1 MNEDRDRGLD
11 AIWPGVRA
19 EIQSVRRQRAWR
31 RTAVRIT
38 ATVCGVIA
46 TAALGVLGLRWVAP
60 RPGAFH
66 SWQLQDI
73 NSATGVSSDYPL
85 AQGNRL
91 FVVEGQRERQHVA
104 CIDKRT
110 GTRLWASDLR
120 FSQCRVAA
128 DAQRVYV
135 LAHCPGQSWRCVAL
149 EAKSGAVLWQS
160 AGDDAQGG
168 LPSTLTVLRH
178 GLCWT
183 EGNRVVLRESATGRL
198 VWSKSVGSGGLLA
211 APVRQAAVLFTAS
224 AENLYA
230 LDQRTGEIRWSCSL
244 AERTPLAGFT
254 RPLLEAGEGRIFC
267 ATRNRRGKG
276 VLSCIE
282 TTTRAVLWTQAI
294 EPPVKLHRHGGRV
307 FVRSLNLDAF
317 DARTGQ
323 PVWQVPV
330 GGCGTLSFRGDRIY
344 LVDTANGGR
353 VLALEAATGNRVWTQ
368 TVAGSCNGI
377 VVSDRVG
384 ILSGNN
390 RTLYAFALQEKS

>member
-1 MNEDRDRGLD
+1 M
-11 AIWPGVRA
+11 
-19 EIQSVRRQRAWR
+19 
-31 RTAVRIT
+31 RIT
-38 ATVCGVIA
+38 AAVCGVIA
-46 TAALGVLGLRWVAP
+46 TAALGVLGFRWLAP
-60 RPGAFH
+60 RPGDFH
-66 SWQLQDI
+66 SWQLRDI
-73 NSATGVSSDYPL
+73 SSATGVSPDYPL

-91 FVVEGQRERQHVA
+91 FVVEGQRDRQHLA

-110 GTRLWASDLR
+110 GARCWTSDLR
-120 FSQCRVAA
+120 FAQCRVAA
-128 DAQRVYV
+128 DAQRVYL
-135 LAHCPGQSWRCVAL
+135 LAHYPGQSWRCVAL

-198 VWSKSVGSGGLLA
+198 VWSKSVSSVGLLA

-244 AERTPLAGFT
+244 AERTPLAGLT
-254 RPLLEAGEGRIFC
+254 RPLLETGEGRIFC
-267 ATRNRRGKG
+267 ATRNRGGKG
-276 VLSCIE
+276 VLSCVE
-282 TTTRAVLWTQAI
+282 TATRAVVWTQAI
-294 EPPVKLHRHGGRV
+294 ENPVKLHRHGERV
-307 FVRSLNLDAF
+307 FVRSLDLSAF
-317 DARTGQ
+317 EARTGRAL
-323 PVWQVPV
+323 WRAPV
-330 GGCGTLSFRGDRIY
+330 GGCGTLSFRGDHII

-353 VLALEAATGNRVWTQ
+353 VLALDAVTGSQVWTQ